1 MRIFLFSFFALLNTL
16 AFAQGVQYEYQTARE
31 DGTTGRTVMFVNSNF
46 VKIDGLVNL
55 NGATV
60 LFNKEKNAVYLID
73 HKAKTYIE
81 LVKSEVENMNEQLA
95 AFKVMLDDQAAN
107 FPPDQLDLVR
117 EMTKENGYA
126 VAAPKVSYKK
136 GGSSKVGEWKCTQY
150 NGTAYN
156 KTMVEL
162 HATKLE
168 TLELKESDLEIL
180 NAFSPYLAV
189 LIDASLTSKGFA
201 AVFCPIPLVE
211 GLPVKSI
218 DFLGGKAIITTTLSK
233 VERKELD
240 NSFFALPQGYTK
252 TYFELG
258 Y

>member
-1 MRIFLFSFFALLNTL
+1 MRIFLLSLFALINSI
-16 AFAQGVQYEYQTARE
+16 AFAQGIQYEYQTLKE

-55 NGATV
+55 SGATV
-60 LFNKEKNAVYLID
+60 LFNKEKNTVYLID

-81 LVKSEVENMNEQLA
+81 LVKSELENMNERLTEFA
-95 AFKVMLDDQAAN
+95 GMLKDQAAN
-107 FPPDQLDLVR
+107 FPPDQQDMVR
-117 EMTKENGYA
+117 EMMKQNGYA
-126 VAAPKVSYKK
+126 VAMPKISFKK
-136 GGSSKVGEWKCTQY
+136 EGSSKVGEWKCTQY

-168 TLELKESDLEIL
+168 TLGLKESDLEIL
-180 NAFSPYLAV
+180 NSFAPYLSI
-189 LIDASLTSKGFA
+189 LIDASLTSKGSA
-201 AVFCPIPLVE
+201 AVFCPTPLVE

-218 DFLGGKAIITTTLSK
+218 DFLSGKAIVTTTLSS

-240 NSFFALPQGYTK
+240 NAIFALPQGYTK